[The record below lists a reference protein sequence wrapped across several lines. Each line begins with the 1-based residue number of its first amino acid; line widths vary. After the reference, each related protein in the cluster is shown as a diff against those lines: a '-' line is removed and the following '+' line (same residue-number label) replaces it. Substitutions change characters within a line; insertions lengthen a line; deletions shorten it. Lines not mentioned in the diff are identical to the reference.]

1 MKPSNEMLSTLN
13 NNLLKTSTAIGK
25 GKRKGKG
32 KGTED
37 DEICSTE
44 NKGAYLDECFGL

>member
-25 GKRKGKG
+25 GKG
-32 KGTED
+32 KGTEE